1 MKSLTITLCLLIQA
15 TVIIAKTVRLPSAV
29 NQLKFYAKTNTP
41 IMVYTT
47 PIPWHYTPR
56 PNKFLY
62 NYNYNTDTGIQA
74 QEHGHLNNVGTD
86 QEAIEVRGSYS
97 YTDNEGKTYQVSYVA
112 NENGFQPEGAH
123 LPEVPPLIKKALQY
137 IAEHPEENGE

>member
-1 MKSLTITLCLLIQA
+1 MKSLTITLCLLIKA
-15 TVIIAKTVRLPSAV
+15 TVIIAKTVRLPPVV
-29 NQLKFYAKTNTP
+29 NQLKFYAKTYKP

-74 QEHGHLNNVGTD
+74 QEHGHLNNVGTN
-86 QEAIEVRGSYS
+86 QEAMEARGS
-97 YTDNEGKTYQVSYVA
+97 YTDNEGNTFQVSYIA

-123 LPEVPPLIKKALQY
+123 LSIVPPLIRKALQY
-137 IAEHPEENGE
+137 IAEHPEESENE